1 MTSASSSRAP
11 KIPTRLSAAATDK
24 APLTSIIGSPRY
36 VLLVYSGNPPDSD
49 PPHAISSPDAGYLI
63 NNIPNNGVWPNGV
76 PPVMGAHLMASGVV
90 APLSTSK
97 GAGINVY
104 PPEVA
109 YYDKEGDVQ
118 VILHATSSVATQT
131 LARAVVEASEAAIKS
146 KGSFTLVLSGG
157 SLPSL
162 LGPLAAYSKGPVAW
176 DKFHIFFVDERN
188 VPHSSPDST
197 LRAVKESFLSK
208 VPVPPSQVHAI
219 AEGLSV
225 REAAVEYE
233 GRILGLGRTI
243 LPRDESGKL
252 PSFDLILL
260 GVGLDGHIAS
270 HFPHR
275 GTLIASVESWVLPVD
290 NSPKPPSERI
300 TLSLPV
306 INAAKEVVFVT
317 LGESKAEIVQRT
329 LEVQALPGA
338 LPAQLV
344 RPTAGRVKW
353 LLDVQSAQSLDIA
366 SWGEPKLFPRS
377 T

>member
-1 MTSASSSRAP
+1 
-11 KIPTRLSAAATDK
+11 
-24 APLTSIIGSPRY
+24 
-36 VLLVYSGNPPDSD
+36 
-49 PPHAISSPDAGYLI
+49 
-63 NNIPNNGVWPNGV
+63 
-76 PPVMGAHLMASGVV
+76 MASGYV
-90 APLSTSK
+90 APVSVSK

-109 YYDKEGDVQ
+109 YYDREGDVQ
-118 VILHATSSVATQT
+118 VILHATASVANNT
-131 LARAVVEASEAAIKS
+131 LARTVVEASEAAIKA

-162 LGPLAAYSKGPVAW
+162 LGPLAAYNKSSVSW

-208 VPVPPSQVHAI
+208 VPIPPAQVHAI
-219 AEGLSV
+219 AQDLSV

-233 GRILGLGRTI
+233 GRILGLGQKI
-243 LPRDESGKL
+243 LPRDDTGLL
-252 PSFDLILL
+252 PAFDLILL
-260 GVGLDGHIAS
+260 GVGPDGHVAS

-275 GTLIASVESWVLPVD
+275 GSVSVGHKSWVLPVE
-290 NSPKPPSERI
+290 NSPKPPSDRI
-300 TLSLPV
+300 TLSIPV
-306 INAAKEVVFVT
+306 INAAKEVVFVA

-329 LEVQALPGA
+329 LEVQALPGS

-344 RPTAGRVKW
+344 RPSGGRVKW
-353 LLDVQSAQSLDIA
+353 LLDVSSAQTLDIG